1 MNSFILIVV
10 MLIVFPSFASEY
22 KWDYG
27 SKKVA
32 DIDCDGKLDEMLV
45 GYKETTFQIRVFP
58 SSTMAPVA
66 LEFGLDQPGRQ
77 AALCG
82 SKVTIRL
89 YESDS
94 ESIKEEFGEV
104 FKGYQ
109 SKPGCFDINLYG
121 GECDS
126 INIFWNHE
134 SKGLTWWRR

>member
-1 MNSFILIVV
+1 
-10 MLIVFPSFASEY
+10 MLIVLPSFASEY
-22 KWDYG
+22 KWDDG

-58 SSTMAPVA
+58 SSTMAPAA
-66 LEFGLDQPGRQ
+66 LEFSLDQPGRQ

-134 SKGLTWWRR
+134 SKALTWWRR